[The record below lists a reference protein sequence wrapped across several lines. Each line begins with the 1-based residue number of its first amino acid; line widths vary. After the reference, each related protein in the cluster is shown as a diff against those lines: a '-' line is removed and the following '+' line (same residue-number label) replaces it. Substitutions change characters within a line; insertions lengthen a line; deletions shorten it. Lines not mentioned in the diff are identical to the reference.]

1 MSEKWDLSE
10 ECYIHQTETRSVGE
24 VRNAPTMDEIVGERS
39 NAPTMDEM
47 CRRCALSEKGVV
59 GEVSRP
65 LLSCVDTVLYIKTIA
80 AH

>member
-1 MSEKWDLSE
+1 MSE
-10 ECYIHQTETRSVGE
+10 ECYIHQTEARSVGE

-65 LLSCVDTVLYIKTIA
+65 PARRGMDKGLKRS
-80 AH
+80 